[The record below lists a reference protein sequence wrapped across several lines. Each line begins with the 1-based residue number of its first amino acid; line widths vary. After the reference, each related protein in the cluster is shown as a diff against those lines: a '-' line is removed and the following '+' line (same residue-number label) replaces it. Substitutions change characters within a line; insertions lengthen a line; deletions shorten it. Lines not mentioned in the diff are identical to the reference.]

1 MTENHHFVSAFTDFV
16 KTVVFHDDNP
26 YYVSVYS
33 QQLFP
38 LRVFYLANRIKGLPF
53 FDNPFHKYIYYSILS
68 NYCPSY
74 SLQMGQ

>member
-1 MTENHHFVSAFTDFV
+1 MLLQTFV

-38 LRVFYLANRIKGLPF
+38 IKGIYLANRIKGLPF
-53 FDNPFHKYIYYSILS
+53 FDNPFHKYIYIILF
-68 NYCPSY
+68 YPITVHPIP
-74 SLQMGQ
+74 LQMGQ